1 MEPQECVWWYHLR
14 ANLSDKEDTLEFG
27 SKEEL
32 RALLE
37 HAGYAVPEEELDGMM
52 RVYQVNQERLKLIH
66 AADLDDEEVAGAFS
80 PRQTGA

>member
-1 MEPQECVWWYHLR
+1 M
-14 ANLSDKEDTLEFG
+14 EFG

-37 HAGYAVPEEELDGMM
+37 HSGYDVPEEELDGMM
-52 RVYQVNQERLKLIH
+52 RVYQVNQDRLKLLH

-80 PRQTGA
+80 PKITGA

>member
-1 MEPQECVWWYHLR
+1 MEP
-14 ANLSDKEDTLEFG
+14 G

-37 HAGYAVPEEELDGMM
+37 HAGYEVPDDELDGMM
-52 RVYQVNQERLKLIH
+52 RVYQVNQDRLKLLH

-80 PRQTGA
+80 PKATGA

>member
-1 MEPQECVWWYHLR
+1 M
-14 ANLSDKEDTLEFG
+14 EFG

-37 HAGYAVPEEELDGMM
+37 HGGYDVPDEELDGMM
-52 RVYQVNQERLKLIH
+52 RIYQVNQERLKLLH

-80 PRQTGA
+80 PKSTGV